1 MVHAFIPSIWKAEAD
16 LSDFKASLLLHS
28 EFQNSQD
35 YVESPYL
42 EKKKIMIE
50 TKCIFFKA
58 EHLFKCVKGA
68 DLTMSHEL

>member
-42 EKKKIMIE
+42 EKKDMIE
-50 TKCIFFKA
+50 TKCIFSK
-58 EHLFKCVKGA
+58 LSICSSV
-68 DLTMSHEL
+68 